1 MENED
6 RKRRQMKLANLFYE
20 MGMDLSLVEKMSGV
34 SKQDI
39 LNNHLLNSY
48 NSMPISFDTSSTKN
62 MGKF

>member
-20 MGMDLSLVEKMSGV
+20 MGMDLNLVEKMSGV

-39 LNNHLLNSY
+39 LNNHLLNSC
-48 NSMPISFDTSSTKN
+48 NVPVSFDASGNKSI
-62 MGKF
+62 GKF